1 MIKTVMKQAK
11 LEAKVIGLRSA
22 IDAVGRWHSH
32 HEPPISGLFAIGV
45 FCEQKCVCVAIVSR
59 PVARLLGNK
68 PGVVEVTRLASDGS
82 TRGAASF
89 ALRACVSEAATR
101 GYNRLV
107 SYTLLGEVGASY
119 RAARWRPTHV
129 TRAGR
134 EWDTPSRRRKPAVQN
149 GAKIRWEGGKG
160 ALPRNMDA
168 WNTLLENA
176 GKVDLKNRDPSPQLD
191 LFDAPKSQ

>member
-1 MIKTVMKQAK
+1 MSTKQAD
-11 LEAKVIGLRSA
+11 LEAKVISLRSA

-32 HEPPISGLFAIGV
+32 HDPPISGLFAIGV
-45 FCEQKCVCVAIVSR
+45 FCEKACVCVAVVSR
-59 PVARLLGNK
+59 PVARLLGNL
-68 PGVVEVTRLASDGS
+68 PGVAEVTRLASDGT

-89 ALRACVSEAATR
+89 ALRACVREAATR
-101 GYNRLV
+101 GYTRLV

-134 EWDTPSRRRKPAVQN
+134 EWDTPSRRRKPVAQN
-149 GAKIRWEGGKG
+149 GAKIRWEGGKD
-160 ALPRNMDA
+160 ALPRNMEA

-176 GKVDLKNRDPSPQLD
+176 GKIALKTRDPSPQLD
-191 LFDAPKSQ
+191 LFDGAKSQ